1 VPPFRR
7 LRRFAVD
14 ITPLRRSRDFRLLW
28 FAELVSQ
35 IGSQIAVVALFVQVD
50 RLTGSAAA
58 VGLIGL
64 TQLIPS
70 IFASFAIGPL
80 IDRMDRRVIMRWAQ
94 LGLAATSSLL
104 LIGALNGDP
113 PLALLYVAA
122 ALNASLSSIVLST
135 RAAITPNV
143 VPAELLPA
151 SSALNQAMWSTAG
164 IVGFA
169 LGGVIVGG
177 IGLSWAYGI
186 DLATYV
192 AAFGLTLLLSA
203 QRPKGEPGPERG
215 MAAALAGMH
224 FLKGKRVLQS
234 TFTVDIVAMV
244 FGMPRALFPILA
256 REHFDRGPTAVGFL
270 FAAVA
275 VGALIGAVASGW
287 IGRIQ
292 RHGLAILLAVTV
304 WGAAITMFGLV
315 DNFVVALVCLAIGGG
330 ADVISAVFRNT
341 IQQLTVPDELR
352 GRMSAFN
359 ILVVSGG
366 PRLGDLEAGL
376 VAAAT
381 SPVFSVVSGGLLCLA
396 GVGVIAARVPRFA
409 RWRPGDAP

>member
-14 ITPLRRSRDFRLLW
+14 ITPLRKSRDFRLLW

-35 IGSQIAVVALFVQVD
+35 MGSQIAVVALFVQVD

-58 VGLIGL
+58 VGAIGL

-104 LIGALNGDP
+104 LAGALNGEP

-151 SSALNQAMWSTAG
+151 SAALNQAMWSTAG

-186 DLATYV
+186 DLVTYV
-192 AAFGLTLLLSA
+192 AAFGLTLLLTP
-203 QRPKGEPGPERG
+203 QRPKGEASPERG

-234 TFTVDIVAMV
+234 TFTVDLVAMV

-275 VGALIGAVASGW
+275 VGSLIGAVASGW

-292 RHGLAILLAVTV
+292 RQGLAILLAVTV
-304 WGAAITMFGLV
+304 WGAGITMFGLV
-315 DNFVVALVCLAIGGG
+315 DNFAVSLTCLAIAGG

-366 PRLGDLEAGL
+366 PRLGDVEAGL

-409 RWRPGDAP
+409 RWRPGDPP